1 MAEFIQGF
9 DEERFASKVDRNFFC
24 LICLS
29 VLRDPV
35 LCPRNH
41 HCFCRACITKHLE
54 NSRRCPT
61 CADNLT
67 VRTLTRPPR
76 MVKDYLNELEIHCVF
91 IDRGC
96 QEIVQLQHLG
106 RHETSCGFMP
116 VVCSNQGC
124 DVTVNQR
131 DLIHHESEVCEFR
144 KVKCHSCEEMSRT
157 LAEMERRVGRI
168 ERNLAVVE
176 RNVTTKVS
184 DMEKNVATNLKNM
197 ERNVTAN
204 TERNVATKVS
214 EMERNV
220 AANMKKMEKNVTSSM
235 ERNVATKVS
244 EMGKTVAA
252 NMKNMERNVTR
263 LNTAMVEAF
272 EEAKDVLV
280 KMDERIEEN
289 QRKRRRTGSGDREDI
304 VARSSDSFN
313 KWRPEKYKKK

>member
-1 MAEFIQGF
+1 MAVYVQGF
-9 DEERFASKVDRNFFC
+9 DEERFASTVDRNFFC
-24 LICLS
+24 LICLC

-41 HCFCRACITKHLE
+41 HCFCRACITRHLE

-76 MVKDYLNELEIHCVF
+76 MVKDYLNELEIHCVY

-96 QEIVQLQHLG
+96 QEIVQLQHLE

-157 LAEMERRVGRI
+157 LAEMERRVGKI
-168 ERNLAVVE
+168 ERNLAVIE
-176 RNVTTKVS
+176 KNVTKKVS
-184 DMEKNVATNLKNM
+184 DMDKSVATNLKNM

-204 TERNVATKVS
+204 IERNVGTKVS

-220 AANMKKMEKNVTSSM
+220 AANIKKMEKNVTASM
-235 ERNVATKVS
+235 ERNVVTKVS
-244 EMGKTVAA
+244 EMEKTLATS
-252 NMKNMERNVTR
+252 MKNIERNVTR
-263 LNTAMVEAF
+263 LKTAMVEDF
-272 EEAKDVLV
+272 DEIKDVLV
-280 KMDERIEEN
+280 KVDDKIEEN
-289 QRKRRRTGSGDREDI
+289 QRK
-304 VARSSDSFN
+304 
-313 KWRPEKYKKK
+313 